1 MIISKGGTVLA
12 NWVLKTRM
20 RDMTSGFECF
30 NRKAM
35 ERVLEQGISSKTNFF
50 QTEIRQA

>member
-1 MIISKGGTVLA
+1 MLA

-20 RDMTSGFECF
+20 RDKTSGIGCF

-35 ERVLEQGISSKTNFF
+35 ERVLEQVVSYKANSF
-50 QTEIRQA
+50 QTEIRHP